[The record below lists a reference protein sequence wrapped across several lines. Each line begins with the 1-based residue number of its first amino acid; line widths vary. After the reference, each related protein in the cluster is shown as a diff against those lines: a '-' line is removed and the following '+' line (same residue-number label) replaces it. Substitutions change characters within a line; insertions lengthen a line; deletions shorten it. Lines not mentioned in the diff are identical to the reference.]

1 MSPGS
6 ACQRCRQRHIK
17 CDATRPSC
25 KQCVSAKH
33 ECPGYPEDWKFINNG
48 AKLPRKRQKRQSIRD
63 AKTHTAK
70 ASAGLAVKVTEMSED
85 AVIEIR
91 RNNTASTG
99 QRLEPLDIPPLDFP
113 KASETTLQSLD
124 SSMPLQVELN
134 FDLGD
139 NNVNDAGVAG
149 LQPAHFGAPIPP
161 SEASPELMSSGST
174 GEFEMGLAALASEFM
189 LESEQEIV
197 FLLRH
202 YTDNLAPWLDIFG
215 DKCFFQTCVPRLIGT
230 HPIVKYA
237 IAALAAKHLSNV
249 GGFRATN
256 CGPMS
261 TLALTE
267 LYPSAGNVDW
277 AFKAANYYHQAATN
291 SQHPSPLYSA
301 EASSILTDV
310 AMASNAIL
318 TVYEMIDSNY
328 DEFYTRIREI
338 KSQLIRH
345 PNDGSISQPI
355 FAPFKFHGNPVALA
369 SYWHCMPHD
378 LLNSYDQ
385 KRKPLLDCETLYNRA
400 GGSDDGFSLDE
411 PPSITKA
418 PWVQLFMLIAQII
431 DKFTAAPSHGDRG
444 TKDVDR
450 NSSWDYLWDALDRWH
465 AQLDLH
471 FEPYSYY
478 KLSSH
483 LTLSQGLV
491 EPVFDEILFPS
502 AVSAATLSY
511 YHFARILLLLAK
523 PTDQSNPQ
531 AMLLYYR
538 EILTDIEDHCIK
550 ICGIA
555 AARPG
560 PAARIHSVQP
570 LFLAGQCLVEPR
582 LRTAVAQLLQDVEA
596 DTGWPTAGHISRL
609 HQGWN
614 RNARTG

>member
-25 KQCVSAKH
+25 KQCVSGKH

-48 AKLPRKRQKRQSIRD
+48 AKPPRKRQKRQSIRE
-63 AKTHTAK
+63 AKAHDAK
-70 ASAGLAVKVTEMSED
+70 ASAGKLNETNED

-91 RNNTASTG
+91 RTNTVSTNERPG
-99 QRLEPLDIPPLDFP
+99 HFDIPPLDFP
-113 KASETTLQSLD
+113 KASDDALQNLD
-124 SSMPLQVELN
+124 SSMPLQVELD
-134 FDLGD
+134 FDLGGSHA
-139 NNVNDAGVAG
+139 NEASVVG
-149 LQPAHFGAPIPP
+149 HFGAPLPAP
-161 SEASPELMSSGST
+161 EESPGLISSGST

-215 DKCFFQTCVPRLIGT
+215 DKCFFQTCVPRLVGT
-230 HPIVKYA
+230 HPVLKYA
-237 IAALAAKHLSNV
+237 IAALAAKHLSNL

-277 AFKAANYYHQAATN
+277 AFKAASYYHQAATH
-291 SQHPSPLYSA
+291 SQHPSPLYTT

-310 AMASNAIL
+310 AIASNAIL

-338 KSQLIRH
+338 KGQLVRY
-345 PNDGSISQPI
+345 PNDGSTSQPT
-355 FAPFKFHGNPVALA
+355 FAPFKFHGSPAASA
-369 SYWHCMPHD
+369 SYWHCLPHD
-378 LLNSYDQ
+378 LLSSYDQ
-385 KRKPLLDCETLYNRA
+385 KRISILDCEIPYN
-400 GGSDDGFSLDE
+400 GLGDSDDGFNVNE
-411 PPSITKA
+411 PSSMTKT
-418 PWVQLFMLIAQII
+418 PWVQLFILITQII
-431 DKFTAAPSHGDRG
+431 DKFATNPGRRDHG

-450 NSSWDYLWDALDRWH
+450 NNSWDYLWNALDRWH
-465 AQLDLH
+465 AQLDIQ
-471 FEPYSYY
+471 FEPYSHY

-491 EPVFDEILFPS
+491 EPVFDEILFASP
-502 AVSAATLSY
+502 ASAATLSY

-538 EILTDIEDHCIK
+538 EILTDIEDHCTK

-555 AARPG
+555 AGRPG

-582 LRTAVAQLLQDVEA
+582 LRTAVVQLLQDVEA
-596 DTGWPTAGHISRL
+596 DTGWPTVSHISRL

-614 RNARTG
+614 RNTRTN

>member
-25 KQCVSAKH
+25 KQCVSGKH

-48 AKLPRKRQKRQSIRD
+48 AKPPRKRQKRQSIREAKAHD
-63 AKTHTAK
+63 AKTSTGK
-70 ASAGLAVKVTEMSED
+70 ITETNED
-85 AVIEIR
+85 AFIEIR
-91 RNNTASTG
+91 RTNTVSTS
-99 QRLEPLDIPPLDFP
+99 QRSEHLDIPPLDFP
-113 KASETTLQSLD
+113 KASDDALQSLD
-124 SSMPLQVELN
+124 SSIPLQVELG

-139 NNVNDAGVAG
+139 NHVNEASVVG
-149 LQPAHFGAPIPP
+149 LQPGHFGAPLPAP
-161 SEASPELMSSGST
+161 EESPGLISSGST

-215 DKCFFQTCVPRLIGT
+215 DKCFFQTCIPRLVGA
-230 HPIVKYA
+230 HPVLKYS
-237 IAALAAKHLSNV
+237 IAALAAKHLSNL

-261 TLALTE
+261 ALALTE

-277 AFKAANYYHQAATN
+277 AFKAASYYHQAATH
-291 SQHPSPLYSA
+291 SQHPSPLYTT

-338 KSQLIRH
+338 KSQLVRY
-345 PNDGSISQPI
+345 PNDGLISQPV
-355 FAPFKFHGNPVALA
+355 FTPFKFHGSSAALA
-369 SYWHCMPHD
+369 SYWHCLPHD
-378 LLNSYDQ
+378 LLSSYDQ
-385 KRKPLLDCETLYNRA
+385 KRISILDCEIPYDGL
-400 GGSDDGFSLDE
+400 GGSDDGLNLNE
-411 PPSITKA
+411 PSSMTKT
-418 PWVQLFMLIAQII
+418 PWAQLFILITQII
-431 DKFTAAPSHGDRG
+431 DKFATNPGRRDHG

-450 NSSWDYLWDALDRWH
+450 NNSWDYLWNALDRWH
-465 AQLDLH
+465 AQLDIQ
-471 FEPYSYY
+471 FEPYSHY

-502 AVSAATLSY
+502 PASAATLSY

-538 EILTDIEDHCIK
+538 EILTDIEDHCTK

-555 AARPG
+555 AGRPG

-582 LRTAVAQLLQDVEA
+582 LRTAVVQLLRDVEA
-596 DTGWPTAGHISRL
+596 DTGWPTASHISRL

-614 RNARTG
+614 RNTRAS